1 MALNL
6 DHKELL
12 ATKAP
17 KKKEATP
24 WNKLA
29 KFGSPNIRRFDPEK
43 RDNRMLRFKIY
54 IIKQQSGLD
63 QQS

>member
-43 RDNRMLRFKIY
+43 RDNRT
-54 IIKQQSGLD
+54 
-63 QQS
+63 